1 MLSSSRWIMNGGPS
15 TCAGCGQPFP
25 HKERRIEAQ
34 VGADGR
40 LYWHDTTCEADIGRG
55 NLDCNWSVFAR
66 QSLDYFT
73 AEANRVTSD

>member
-40 LYWHDTTCEADIGRG
+40 LYCHDTTCEADALEAR
-55 NLDCNWSVFAR
+55 SVALR
-66 QSLDYFT
+66 RAS
-73 AEANRVTSD
+73 